1 MGDRMV
7 VGFQAKSADP
17 IIYLYAQWGGEAQK
31 EILVNALQKSESRWT
46 DADYATRICISQ
58 IVGDSWNDTLGFG
71 ISVNNFCSPDYNTI
85 QVVEWDTGKVSIR
98 EASDP
103 EHVLGEI
110 SLETFCQDETLV
122 KEQFDKIVKGME

>member
-7 VGFQAKSADP
+7 IGFQAKSAEP
-17 IIYLYAQWGGEAQK
+17 TIYLYAQWGGEAQK

-71 ISVNNFCSPDYNTI
+71 ISVNNFCSPDYDTI
-85 QVVEWDTGKVSIR
+85 QVVEWHKGKVSIR
-98 EASDP
+98 ETSNP
-103 EHVLGEI
+103 ENVLEEI
-110 SLETFCQDETLV
+110 TLETFCQDDTLI
-122 KEQFDKIVKGME
+122 KNQFDKIVKGM

>member
-7 VGFQAKSADP
+7 VGFQAKSAEP
-17 IIYLYAQWGGEAQK
+17 TIYLYAQWGGEAQK

-71 ISVNNFCSPDYNTI
+71 ISVNTFCSPDYDTI
-85 QVVEWDTGKVSIR
+85 QVVEWHKGKVSIR

-103 EHVLGEI
+103 ENVLEEI
-110 SLETFCQDETLV
+110 TLETFCQDDTLV
-122 KEQFDKIVKGME
+122 KKQFDKIVRDM

>member
-7 VGFQAKSADP
+7 IGFQAKSAEP
-17 IIYLYAQWGGEAQK
+17 TIYLYAQWGGEAQK

-71 ISVNNFCSPDYNTI
+71 ISVNNFCSPDYDTI
-85 QVVEWDTGKVSIR
+85 QVVEWHKGKVSIR
-98 EASDP
+98 ETSNP
-103 EHVLGEI
+103 ENVLEEI
-110 SLETFCQDETLV
+110 TLETFCQDDTLV
-122 KEQFDKIVKGME
+122 KKQFDKIVKGME

>member
-7 VGFQAKSADP
+7 IGFQAKSAEP
-17 IIYLYAQWGGEAQK
+17 TIYLYAQWGGEAQK

-71 ISVNNFCSPDYNTI
+71 ISVNNFCSPDYDTI
-85 QVVEWDTGKVSIR
+85 QVVEWHKGKVSIR
-98 EASDP
+98 ETSNP
-103 EHVLGEI
+103 ENVLEEI
-110 SLETFCQDETLV
+110 TLETFCQDNTLV
-122 KEQFDKIVKGME
+122 KEQFDKIVKGM

>member
-7 VGFQAKSADP
+7 IGFQAKSAEP
-17 IIYLYAQWGGEAQK
+17 TIYLYAQWGGEAQK

-71 ISVNNFCSPDYNTI
+71 VSVNNFCSPDYDTI
-85 QVVEWDTGKVSIR
+85 QVVEWHKGKVSIR
-98 EASDP
+98 ETSNP
-103 EHVLGEI
+103 ENVLEEI
-110 SLETFCQDETLV
+110 TLETFCQDETLV
-122 KEQFDKIVKGME
+122 KEQFDKIVKGM

>member
-1 MGDRMV
+1 MV
-7 VGFQAKSADP
+7 VGFQAKSAEP
-17 IIYLYAQWGGEAQK
+17 TIYLYAQWGGEAQK
-31 EILVNALQKSESRWT
+31 EILVNSLQKSESRWT

-71 ISVNNFCSPDYNTI
+71 ISVNTFCSPDYDTI
-85 QVVEWDTGKVSIR
+85 QVVEWHKGKVSIR

-103 EHVLGEI
+103 ENVLEEI
-110 SLETFCQDETLV
+110 TLETFCQDETLV

>member
-7 VGFQAKSADP
+7 IGFQAKSAEP
-17 IIYLYAQWGGEAQK
+17 TIYLYAQWGGEAQK

-58 IVGDSWNDTLGFG
+58 IVGDSWNDTLGHG
-71 ISVNNFCSPDYNTI
+71 ISVNTFCSPDYDTI
-85 QVVEWDTGKVSIR
+85 QVVEWHKGKVSIR

-103 EHVLGEI
+103 ENVLEEI
-110 SLETFCQDETLV
+110 TLETFCQDDTLV
-122 KEQFDKIVKGME
+122 KEQFDKIVRDM

>member
-7 VGFQAKSADP
+7 IGFQAKSAEP
-17 IIYLYAQWGGEAQK
+17 TIYLYAQWGGESQK

-71 ISVNNFCSPDYNTI
+71 ISVNNFCSPDYDTI
-85 QVVEWDTGKVSIR
+85 QVVEWHKGKVSIR
-98 EASDP
+98 ETSNP
-103 EHVLGEI
+103 ENVLEEI
-110 SLETFCQDETLV
+110 TLETFCQDDTLV
-122 KEQFDKIVKGME
+122 KEQFDKIVKGM

>member
-17 IIYLYAQWGGEAQK
+17 IIYIYSQWGGEAQK

-71 ISVNNFCSPDYNTI
+71 ISVNTFCSPDYDTI
-85 QVVEWDTGKVSIR
+85 QVVEWHKGKVSIR

-103 EHVLGEI
+103 ENVLEEI
-110 SLETFCQDETLV
+110 TLETFCQNDTLV
-122 KEQFDKIVKGME
+122 KKQFDKIVKDM

>member
-7 VGFQAKSADP
+7 VGFQAKSAEP
-17 IIYLYAQWGGEAQK
+17 TIYLYAQWGGEAQK

-58 IVGDSWNDTLGFG
+58 IVGDSWKDTLGFG
-71 ISVNNFCSPDYNTI
+71 ISVNNFCSPDYDTI
-85 QVVEWDTGKVSIR
+85 QVVEWHKGKVSIR

-103 EHVLGEI
+103 ENVLEEI
-110 SLETFCQDETLV
+110 TLETFCQNDTLV
-122 KEQFDKIVKGME
+122 KKQFDKIVKDM

>member
-7 VGFQAKSADP
+7 VGFQAKSAEP
-17 IIYLYAQWGGEAQK
+17 TIYLYAQWGGEAQK

-71 ISVNNFCSPDYNTI
+71 ISVNNFCSPDYDTI
-85 QVVEWDTGKVSIR
+85 QVVEWHKGKVSIR
-98 EASDP
+98 ETSNP
-103 EHVLGEI
+103 ENVLEEI
-110 SLETFCQDETLV
+110 TLETFCQDDTLV
-122 KEQFDKIVKGME
+122 KKQFDKIVRDM

>member
-17 IIYLYAQWGGEAQK
+17 IIYIYSQWGGEAQK

-58 IVGDSWNDTLGFG
+58 IVGDSWKDTLGFG
-71 ISVNNFCSPDYNTI
+71 ISVNNFCSPDYDTI
-85 QVVEWDTGKVSIR
+85 QVVEWHKGKVSIR
-98 EASDP
+98 ETSNP
-103 EHVLGEI
+103 ENVLEEI
-110 SLETFCQDETLV
+110 TLETFCQDDTLV
-122 KEQFDKIVKGME
+122 KKQFDKIVRDM

>member
-17 IIYLYAQWGGEAQK
+17 IIYIYSQWGGEAQK

-71 ISVNNFCSPDYNTI
+71 ISVNNFCSPDYDTI
-85 QVVEWDTGKVSIR
+85 QVVEWHKGKVSIR
-98 EASDP
+98 ETSNP
-103 EHVLGEI
+103 ENVLVEI
-110 SLETFCQDETLV
+110 TLETFCQDDTLV
-122 KEQFDKIVKGME
+122 KKQFDKIVRDM

>member
-1 MGDRMV
+1 MV
-7 VGFQAKSADP
+7 IGFQAKSAEP
-17 IIYLYAQWGGEAQK
+17 TIYLYAQWGGEAQK

-71 ISVNNFCSPDYNTI
+71 ISVNNFCSPDYDTI
-85 QVVEWDTGKVSIR
+85 QVVEWHKGKVSIR

-103 EHVLGEI
+103 KNVLEEI
-110 SLETFCQDETLV
+110 TLETFCQDETLV